1 MIKIQLDPEALK
13 HLFPPGTEAYA
24 SLQSSA
30 IREISKRYIK
40 DSVEPVWRSA
50 VAEAAKLIGEEV
62 KAEVSVQLGLPK
74 FNPAASPLRLSEP
87 RKAEIK
93 DQVRSLVSEEISSIV
108 SKLVALELDPEA
120 LRRRIGSAV
129 STEIRTAV
137 AKEFPDYV
145 PLLKAHINKAMGSLI
160 PGLSLTPPPSS
171 N

>member
-30 IREISKRYIK
+30 IREISKHYIK
-40 DSVEPVWRSA
+40 GEVNPTWQKSISDA
-50 VAEAAKLIGEEV
+50 AELVRQEV
-62 KAEVSVQLGLPK
+62 RNETNRQLGLSTPS
-74 FNPAASPLRLSEP
+74 FSPVQLTDAK
-87 RKAEIK
+87 KAEIR
-93 DQVRSLVSEEISSIV
+93 DQVRFLVSDEISSIV
-108 SKLVALELDPEA
+108 SKLVALELDSEA

-137 AKEFPDYV
+137 AREFPDYI
-145 PLLKAHINKAMGSLI
+145 PLLKVHINKAMGSLI
-160 PGLSLTPPPSS
+160 PGLSLAPPPSS